1 MKILQEVIEAEKL
14 KKKIKQESNRT
25 ETDVAVGS
33 IQIGEVQTSTSE
45 QDANLTV
52 TSVIEDEV
60 SASEG
65 NRATVSEGI

>member
-1 MKILQEVIEAEKL
+1 M
-14 KKKIKQESNRT
+14 
-25 ETDVAVGS
+25 AVRS

-60 SASEG
+60 SATEG
-65 NRATVSEGI
+65 NQATVSEGI